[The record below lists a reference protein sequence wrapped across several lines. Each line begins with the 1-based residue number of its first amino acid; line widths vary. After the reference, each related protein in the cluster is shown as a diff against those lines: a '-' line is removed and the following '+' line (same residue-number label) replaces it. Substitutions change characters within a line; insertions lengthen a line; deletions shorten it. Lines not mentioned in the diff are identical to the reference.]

1 MWVLYSLFFAI
12 WSSLNLLIVKKLT
25 QGKIETIVILYTT
38 LIFQMLL
45 IFLLLFFVGG
55 IPKTTTNFYIYMGAS
70 GLLDAIAAVIS
81 FIAIERSPI
90 SLISPMGSFGPVFT
104 TIIAVF
110 ALHEVPAP
118 IKFFGILLVV
128 VGAYLLN
135 VGTIRRG
142 FMEPFRKLFSDK
154 GVLLFLLANL
164 LWSIT
169 PIFQKKAIFETSP
182 QIPLF
187 ASLMGFVFGF
197 VLLTPFAFKK
207 TVKSIKELKPHLKL
221 FIVNGVGTAFSQ
233 AAAYAA
239 FALVFVGYATSVFRL
254 SSLFTIFLGAIFLK
268 EKDISE
274 KLLGASVMVIGAILL
289 VL

>member
-1 MWVLYSLFFAI
+1 MWIFYSLFFAV
-12 WSSLNLLIVKKLT
+12 WSALNLLIVKKIT
-25 QGKIETIVILYTT
+25 QRKIETIVILYTT
-38 LIFQMLL
+38 LIFQMFL

-55 IPKTTTNFYIYMGAS
+55 IPKTTANFHIYMGAS
-70 GLLDAIAAVIS
+70 GLLDIIAAVIS

-142 FMEPFRKLFSDK
+142 VMEPFRKLFSDK

-187 ASLMGFVFGF
+187 ASFMGFVFGF
-197 VLLTPFAFKK
+197 ILLTPFAFKK
-207 TVKSIKELKPHLKL
+207 TVKNIKELKPHLKL
-221 FIVNGVGTAFSQ
+221 FIINGVGTAFSQ

-254 SSLFTIFLGAIFLK
+254 SSLFTIFLGAIILK
-268 EKDISE
+268 EKDIGE
-274 KLLGASVMVIGAILL
+274 KLLGAIVMFIGVLLL